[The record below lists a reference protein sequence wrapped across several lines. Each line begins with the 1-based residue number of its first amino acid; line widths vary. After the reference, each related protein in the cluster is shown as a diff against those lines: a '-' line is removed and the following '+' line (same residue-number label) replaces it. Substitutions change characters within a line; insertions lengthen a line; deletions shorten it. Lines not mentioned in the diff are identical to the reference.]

1 MVEPLVHAKA
11 EGGSSEF
18 LAEFGGEESLI
29 DGSGIE
35 ARHTGLYILTIVS
48 LSLSV
53 DVAIHI
59 IIYALVSLV
68 LQIDDRHW

>member
-11 EGGSSEF
+11 EGGSTEF
-18 LAEFGGEESLI
+18 LAELGGEKSLI
-29 DGSGIE
+29 NLTGIE
-35 ARHTGLYILTIVS
+35 TGHTGLNILTIVS

-59 IIYALVSLV
+59 IIYALIGSA

>member
-11 EGGSSEF
+11 ESGSSEL
-18 LAEFGGEESLI
+18 LAEFGGKESLI

-35 ARHTGLYILTIVS
+35 ARHTGLHILTIVRLG
-48 LSLSV
+48 LSI
-53 DVAIHI
+53 DITIHI

>member
-18 LAEFGGEESLI
+18 LAEFGGEKSLI
-29 DGSGIE
+29 NGSGIE
-35 ARHTGLYILTIVS
+35 ARHTGLNILTIVRLG
-48 LSLSV
+48 LSI
-53 DVAIHI
+53 DIAIHI
-59 IIYALVSLV
+59 IIYALIGIA

>member
-18 LAEFGGEESLI
+18 LAEFGSEESLI
-29 DGSGIE
+29 NLTGIE
-35 ARHTGLYILTIVS
+35 TRHTGLNILTIVS
-48 LSLSV
+48 LGLSV

>member
-1 MVEPLVHAKA
+1 MVEPLIHAKT
-11 EGGSSEF
+11 EGGSTEF

-48 LSLSV
+48 LDSTI
-53 DVAIHI
+53 DIAIL
-59 IIYALVSLV
+59 IIYALIGIT